1 MTDCTCTLPHH
12 LSPAIYGRWGVF
24 TAAAGGWSAE
34 QASKDN
40 LDRLVM
46 AVEAISLKAALK
58 AGRMPRT
65 EQDCRMLVEGI
76 VNKLNSGV
84 TNVSGGTA

>member
-1 MTDCTCTLPHH
+1 MTECCCTLPHH

-24 TAAAGGWSAE
+24 TLPEGGWSAE
-34 QASKDN
+34 QANKDN

-46 AVEAISLKAALK
+46 AVEAISLKVALK

-65 EQDCRMLVEGI
+65 EADCRMLVEGI
-76 VNKLNSGV
+76 CQKLNARL
-84 TNVSGGTA
+84 TA